1 MKTILGI
8 QGSQPANA
16 KYINLVNKQ
25 IPITPLASHNQQPE
39 IYIVENCFPL
49 PWCFDTVNRFIIAI

>member
-1 MKTILGI
+1 MIMIITIMVILMKTILVI

-16 KYINLVNKQ
+16 KYINIVHKQ

-39 IYIVENCFPL
+39 IYI
-49 PWCFDTVNRFIIAI
+49 IIAST